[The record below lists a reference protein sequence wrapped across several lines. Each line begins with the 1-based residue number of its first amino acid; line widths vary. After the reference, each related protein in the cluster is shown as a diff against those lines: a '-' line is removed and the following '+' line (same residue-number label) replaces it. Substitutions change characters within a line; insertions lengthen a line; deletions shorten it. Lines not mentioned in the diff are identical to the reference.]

1 MRGRA
6 GIRVL
11 TTLALGLFAV
21 GPSSAQESPPILKR
35 QLGNGLSVWIAQ
47 YHDVPV
53 VQMSLVV
60 PTGTGDDPPG
70 QFGIASLTSAL
81 LTRGAGARSASAIT
95 ATIESLAANLTAS
108 SGIDSSSV
116 QMHVP
121 ASRIDSAVSLMADV
135 VERPTFPQSELDRI
149 RQERSVTLQYARQ
162 DPDATASLV
171 FSRVVYGPSHRYGT
185 SLIGTAET
193 LRAFKRADLIAF
205 HQSAYRPES
214 STLIVV
220 GDVVA
225 GEVLRLV
232 DAEFGAWRPPADG
245 RVSSPAAA
253 IPKNSSRRVVLI
265 DQPEAPQSRIR
276 IGGVGAAR
284 STPEFF
290 AIEVMNRVLSARL
303 NARLRSYA
311 SNAGSGFDMRKL
323 PGPFVAAAVV
333 PTDRTAESLT
343 AFFGELSAML
353 ADVPAA
359 ELARAKDDI
368 RLPTF
373 DATGR
378 VSSRLQALE
387 TLCVYGLPDDYFATY
402 LRSIQAVTSSDIRR
416 VAQTYLQPDRL
427 AVVIAGDL
435 KRIDPAI
442 RALQLGPVDV
452 MTADDVL
459 TLR

>member
-11 TTLALGLFAV
+11 TTLAFGLFAV

-108 SGIDSSSV
+108 SGIDATSV

-121 ASRIDSAVSLMADV
+121 ASRIDAAVSLMADV

-162 DPDATASLV
+162 DPDVTASLV

-185 SLIGTAET
+185 SLIGTDET
-193 LRAFKRADLIAF
+193 LRGFKRADLIAF

-245 RVSSPAAA
+245 RVSFPAAA

-284 STPEFF
+284 STSDFF
-290 AIEVMNRVLSARL
+290 AIEVMNRVLS
-303 NARLRSYA
+303 ARLRSYA

-323 PGPFVAAAVV
+323 PGPFVAGAVV

-378 VSSRLQALE
+378 VSIRLQALE

-442 RALQLGPVDV
+442 RALKLGPVDV

>member
-11 TTLALGLFAV
+11 TALALGWLAV

-35 QLGNGLSVWIAQ
+35 QLGNGFSVWVAQ

-70 QFGIASLTSAL
+70 QFGIASLTGAL
-81 LTRGAGARSASAIT
+81 LTQGAGLRSANQIT
-95 ATIESLAANLTAS
+95 STLESLAANLSAS
-108 SGIDSSSV
+108 SGIDATSV

-121 ASRIDSAVSLMADV
+121 ASRMESAVSLMADV

-149 RQERSVTLQYARQ
+149 RQERSVTLQYARE
-162 DPDATASLV
+162 DPDATASLA
-171 FSRVVYGPSHRYGT
+171 FSRAVYGPSHRYGT

-193 LRAFKRADLIAF
+193 LRAFRRADLIAF
-205 HQSAYRPES
+205 HQSAYRPEF

-225 GEVLRLV
+225 GDVLRLV
-232 DAEFGAWRPPADG
+232 DAEFGAWRPPAAG
-245 RVSSPAAA
+245 LSFPAAA

-284 STPEFF
+284 STADFF
-290 AIEVMNRVLSARL
+290 AIEVMNRVLGARL

-311 SNAGSGFDMRKL
+311 ANAGSGFDMRKL

-343 AFFGELSAML
+343 ALFGELSAML

-378 VSSRLQALE
+378 FSSRLQALE
-387 TLCVYGLPDDYFATY
+387 TICVYGLPDDYYSRY
-402 LRSIQAVTSSDIRR
+402 LPSIQAVTSADVRR
-416 VAQTYLQPDRL
+416 VAQTYLQPARL
-427 AVVIAGDL
+427 SVVIVGDL
-435 KRIDPAI
+435 KKIDSSV
-442 RALQLGPVDV
+442 RALKLGPVQV
-452 MTADDVL
+452 MTRDEVL
-459 TLR
+459 ASAR